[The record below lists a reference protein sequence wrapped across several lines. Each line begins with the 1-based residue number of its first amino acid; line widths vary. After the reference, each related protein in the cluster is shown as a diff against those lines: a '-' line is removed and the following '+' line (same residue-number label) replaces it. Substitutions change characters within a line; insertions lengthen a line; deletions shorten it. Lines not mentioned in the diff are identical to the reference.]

1 MALDPDLLLRA
12 YAIGAFPMS
21 DSRDAAEVFWV
32 QPRRRAILPLDGFH
46 LSRSLR
52 KTLRA
57 GPFEVTRD
65 RAFGE
70 VVRACAARE
79 DTWINGEIEASYVGL
94 FEAGHAHSVEVWKA
108 GALVGITHAIFHRSC
123 WLAEPTCYLQDLYVD
138 ASQRGK
144 GCGEALIEAVADLA
158 RQKGAGRLY
167 WLTQEDNTA
176 ARRLYERVAR
186 ASGFIQYRKPL

>member
-1 MALDPDLLLRA
+1 MPITVRVLQPADHAAWEPLWRA
-12 YAIGAFPMS
+12 YLTFYEMELSAEIYDLTWRRFHDTAEPMHALGAF
-21 DSRDAAEVFWV
+21 D
-32 QPRRRAILPLDGFH
+32 
-46 LSRSLR
+46 
-52 KTLRA
+52 
-57 GPFEVTRD
+57 
-65 RAFGE
+65 
-70 VVRACAARE
+70 
-79 DTWINGEIEASYVGL
+79 
-94 FEAGHAHSVEVWKA
+94 KA

-123 WLAEPTCYLQDLYVD
+123 WLAESTCYLQDLYVD

-167 WLTQEDNTA
+167 WLTQEDNTT